1 MLKSINPKELQRAR
15 ISAVMERE
23 GGEERGGGG
32 ERESS
37 AWRTKGLIGPGGR
50 VMSV

>member
-1 MLKSINPKELQRAR
+1 MLKSINPKELQWAR
-15 ISAVMERE
+15 VSAMMERE
-23 GGEERGGGG
+23 GGEERGGG